1 MTVRSREIVRACFVA
16 VACAA
21 CCLVSAG
28 SDPPDSELNPVSGKI
43 ETIDTSTDAGNHDV
57 RFVSDPGDGYTRAT
71 FMVTADPL
79 DDLGPRLSVTNGGDT
94 WVVWWRDGEIDTV
107 LARKRT
113 LATGVW
119 SDEVTVGEKLE
130 GGRKPEI
137 LHDGATA
144 WVAYELDD
152 PSGDTGIAV
161 SAIHDDPDPI
171 GSRDVLATTAYGGD
185 RDLRI
190 EFAAGQLWVS
200 WVDGASEVG
209 WSEYDPCSESWG
221 TAGYEFY
228 AADDVE
234 QARGRIRTTVLAN

>member
-94 WVVWWRDGEIDTV
+94 WVVWWRDGEID
-107 LARKRT
+107 
-113 LATGVW
+113 
-119 SDEVTVGEKLE
+119 VTVPDLIIVYNEDTQEPNLNPYFNKGMQVSVIGLPAPEEWRTPRGLE
-130 GGRKPEI
+130 TFGPPYIGYDIEYIPIESKYPEM
-137 LHDGATA
+137 
-144 WVAYELDD
+144 
-152 PSGDTGIAV
+152 
-161 SAIHDDPDPI
+161 
-171 GSRDVLATTAYGGD
+171 
-185 RDLRI
+185 
-190 EFAAGQLWVS
+190 
-200 WVDGASEVG
+200 
-209 WSEYDPCSESWG
+209 
-221 TAGYEFY
+221 
-228 AADDVE
+228 
-234 QARGRIRTTVLAN
+234 RGNK